1 MSETKNEKEGWC
13 VGCDAP
19 ATFYQTAEGEPFRCS
34 LCETTEVPVP
44 PITDTPSAGPEPTP
58 AEKVEEVPWTEA
70 VPPEGTELTQEL
82 DHIRIDLKG
91 PWVNGDLKGLLED
104 FTASQAAAAECGR
117 GLELIITA
125 VRKSIATK
133 AREKGGI
140 IVPFR
145 DRHGKIIPGRA
156 LHLPPDIGKA
166 PSDPRSLGASG
177 IILPGK

>member
-1 MSETKNEKEGWC
+1 MSDTSEREGWC
-13 VGCDAP
+13 AGCDGP
-19 ATFYQTAEGEPFRCS
+19 ATFYQTAEGQPFRCS
-34 LCETTEVPVP
+34 LCEAEEVPAKP
-44 PITDTPSAGPEPTP
+44 DPEP
-58 AEKVEEVPWTEA
+58 AEKPEEVPWTEA
-70 VPPEGTELTQEL
+70 VPPQGTELTQEL

-145 DRHGKIIPGRA
+145 DRRGNIIPGRA
-156 LHLPPDIGKA
+156 LHLPPDIGRT
-166 PSDPRSLGASG
+166 PSDPRSMGAPG
-177 IILPGK
+177 IILGGK